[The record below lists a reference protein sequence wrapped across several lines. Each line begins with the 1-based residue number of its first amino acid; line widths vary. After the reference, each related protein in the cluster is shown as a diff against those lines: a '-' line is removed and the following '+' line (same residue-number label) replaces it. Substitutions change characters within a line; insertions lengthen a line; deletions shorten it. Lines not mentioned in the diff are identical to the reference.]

1 MRRFTTSW
9 SYGVTAWKTSRCRDS
24 CGCDFGSKHG
34 TRSVQRDWLGI
45 IARHPPVCVRG
56 RVCARARARVQNK
69 CNSFSRFVFVLAENR
84 KAGGVR
90 EEVEGGTGALNGAAC
105 GVRLYI
111 LFYFIKKT
119 KRKQQQ
125 KCKHIDL
132 REDFVSWLIEAFK
145 RRECTPPCPP
155 PTGSQF
161 SLTTGTR

>member
-1 MRRFTTSW
+1 MTVV
-9 SYGVTAWKTSRCRDS
+9 GVISVLNTEHEACSVI
-24 CGCDFGSKHG
+24 GSASLLG
-34 TRSVQRDWLGI
+34 THLC
-45 IARHPPVCVRG
+45 ACVA
-56 RVCARARARVQNK
+56 VCARARARVQNK

>member
-56 RVCARARARVQNK
+56 RVCARAQNK

-111 LFYFIKKT
+111 LFYFILLK
-119 KRKQQQ
+119 KRKENNN
-125 KCKHIDL
+125 KNANTLISGRILCHGSSKPL
-132 REDFVSWLIEAFK
+132 KGVSARPHVLLL
-145 RRECTPPCPP
+145 PDP
-155 PTGSQF
+155 S
-161 SLTTGTR
+161 SV